1 MSRDVEKLIEQ
12 ENQEILWMLHNEE
25 AFYVHAYYSVDT
37 DGKRVYD
44 RQTMRKEF
52 EENMET
58 LISLNKQRESGGV

>member
-1 MSRDVEKLIEQ
+1 MSRAVEKLIEQ

-25 AFYVHAYYSVDT
+25 ALYVHVYYSLDE

-44 RQTMRKEF
+44 KQAMREEF

-58 LISLNKQRESGGV
+58 LISLNKQRENGGI